1 MIEIHNWSN
10 QHLLYKCKVSDFLNI
25 PIQNWCHNRP
35 PDVIRCRDISRY
47 LLREGTVL
55 DGEFSVVLQENGEQP
70 IYYMIDGIHRYTSLK
85 MIAKDEPN
93 LVSPPTILNSII
105 LVRVRKNLT
114 NGEIVDWFQSINKSI
129 PVPDLYIKDNTTEK
143 KRTIEHIVEKWT
155 LKYPSHFTSSRT
167 PNIPNTN
174 REMFIG
180 FLDKLYDKYEKEI
193 EVQKLLLEKLEIMN
207 EEIKNKTHPK
217 VSSRCI
223 EKCKETGCY
232 LFLVKLDKLEKMIL
246 Y

>member
-55 DGEFSVVLQENGEQP
+55 DGEFSVVIQENEEPP

-93 LVSPPTILNSII
+93 LLYPPTILNSII

-114 NGEIVDWFQSINKSI
+114 NGEIVDWFQTINKSI

-174 REMFIG
+174 RE
-180 FLDKLYDKYEKEI
+180 I
-193 EVQKLLLEKLEIMN
+193 EVQTLLLEKLEMMN
-207 EEIKNKTHPK
+207 EEIKNRTHTKISP
-217 VSSRCI
+217 RCM

-232 LFLVKLDKLEKMIL
+232 LFLVKLDKLEKIIL